1 MCSGVELSEGG
12 IQLFFNFLVKC
23 FAALV
28 IFFSI
33 PVKQVW
39 FNLPT
44 CWSNKHLVLYVIH
57 GK

>member
-1 MCSGVELSEGG
+1 MKEV
-12 IQLFFNFLVKC
+12 FNSVNFPVKC
-23 FAALV
+23 FVGLV
-28 IFFSI
+28 IFFPI
-33 PVKQVW
+33 LVKQVW